1 MAVEITINAKDIALF
16 GELTQETITQSLE
29 NKSKAFFTNKSLV
42 INLAGINK
50 VDTAGL
56 AWLLTLVELASVN
69 SCSIGFTHLSEE
81 LQKLAKLTAVDAFL
95 PSL

>member
-1 MAVEITINAKDIALF
+1 MAVEITINDKDIALF

-29 NKSKAFFTNKSLV
+29 NRSKAFFTNKSVV

-56 AWLLTLVELASVN
+56 AWLLTLVELASES
-69 SCSIGFTHLSEE
+69 SCSIGFIHLSEE